1 MTADEMWIV
10 LTAVLVGLSSSMVG
24 TFLVLRRLSM
34 LGDAISHSV
43 LFGLVV
49 AMLITGSR
57 SPGAMFVG
65 ALAVGL
71 LTAFLTNFLNTKARL
86 QEDASIGVTFTW
98 LFALGII
105 FISLF
110 AGQVDLD
117 QECVLFGEIAFVP
130 FTPLE
135 LFGFEIGPRG
145 FYLIAFTTV
154 VNVVVLF
161 LGFQR
166 FSLLAFDP
174 LLAQTIGVRVQRWHY
189 LLMAIISLTTVAAFD
204 AVGAILVVALL
215 VIPPNTAYLFARGV
229 REMMILS
236 CFFSTVAS
244 VAGFFLARSVDSS
257 ISASIVIV
265 AGAELFIAVIAVVI
279 RNMLR
284 SRVSSTVP
292 SAGA

>member
-1 MTADEMWIV
+1 MSADEMWIV
-10 LTAVLVGLSSSMVG
+10 LTAVFVGLSSSMVG

-43 LFGLVV
+43 LFGLVL
-49 AMLITGSR
+49 AMLATGTR

-71 LTAFLTNFLNTKARL
+71 LTAFLTNFLNTRARL

-110 AGQVDLD
+110 AGQIDID
-117 QECVLFGEIAFVP
+117 QDCVLFGEIAFIP

-135 LFGFEIGPRG
+135 VLGVDIGPRG
-145 FYLIAFTTV
+145 FYLVALTTII
-154 VNVVVLF
+154 NAIVLIV
-161 LGFQR
+161 GFQR
-166 FSLLAFDP
+166 FSMLAFDP
-174 LLAQTIGVRVQRWHY
+174 LLAQTIGIKVNVWHY
-189 LLMAIISLTTVAAFD
+189 LLMAVISLTTVASFD

-215 VIPPNTAYLFARGV
+215 VIPPNTAYLMARSV

-236 CFFSTVAS
+236 CLFSTVAA
-244 VAGFFLARSVDSS
+244 VGGFFLARQVDSS

-265 AGAELFIAVIAVVI
+265 AGLELFAAVIATA
-279 RNMLR
+279 LR
-284 SRVSSTVP
+284 SAFRTKALGAVSH
-292 SAGA
+292 